1 MKAGKGYFVHLANIL
16 AKDSISR
23 SSENFTFLAFLAL
36 SIHGLNLTRPTKYCS
51 GLPQFLKTQICDV
64 LKNGFPAYQ
73 HLPSSFFC
81 RMTNRTNC
89 QQHVTIPD
97 TMTSEQFCFECK
109 QKVKEK
115 LSYINNNIEAW

>member
-1 MKAGKGYFVHLANIL
+1 MCLYYASLVPQVPQLPKSFF
-16 AKDSISR
+16 
-23 SSENFTFLAFLAL
+23 FTFFFTPQALFGKFQFLEFF
-36 SIHGLNLTRPTKYCS
+36 STMHGLSLTKPTKYCS
-51 GLPQFLKTQICDV
+51 GLPLFLKTQICDV

-89 QQHVTIPD
+89 QQHVTIPY
-97 TMTSEQFCFECK
+97 TMTSEQFCFESK

-115 LSYINNNIEAW
+115 MS